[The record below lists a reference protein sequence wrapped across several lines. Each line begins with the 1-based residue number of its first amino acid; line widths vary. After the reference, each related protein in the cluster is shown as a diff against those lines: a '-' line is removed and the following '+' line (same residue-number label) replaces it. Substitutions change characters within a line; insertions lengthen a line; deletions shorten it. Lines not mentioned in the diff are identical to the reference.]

1 MSPRKDAKKQGSGFL
16 YLILGVIVTLAY
28 FNAPGFDLQ
37 NILQDSAIEPADSF
51 SLPLNQAPSDP
62 VTGSAMQTR
71 VVTGR
76 VVSIADG
83 DTVTVLDQENQQHRI
98 RLAAIDTPERGQP
111 FGQAAR
117 DAVGTLCFNRF
128 VTVRVR
134 ETDRYGRLVGW
145 IEADG
150 QSVNHRLVRDGMAWH
165 YKQYDKSS
173 DLAELEQLARQHRL
187 GLWSE
192 PNPIPPWEW
201 RKQKR
206 SGGRSS
212 R

>member
-1 MSPRKDAKKQGSGFL
+1 MSPRKEAKKQGSGFL

-28 FNAPGFDLQ
+28 FNAPNLDLR
-37 NILQDSAIEPADSF
+37 NVIRDSGIDPADSF
-51 SLPLNQAPSDP
+51 SLPLNPAPPDL
-62 VTGSAMQTR
+62 VTDSPQQTR
-71 VVTGR
+71 VITGR
-76 VVSIADG
+76 VVAIADG
-83 DTVTVLDQENQQHRI
+83 DTITVLDQDNQQHRV

-117 DAVGTLCFNRF
+117 DAIGTLCFNRF
-128 VTVRVR
+128 VTVRVQ

-165 YKQYDKSS
+165 YKQYDKSPA
-173 DLAELEQLARQHRL
+173 LAELEQVARQNRL
-187 GLWSE
+187 GLWSD

-206 SGGRSS
+206 KR
-212 R
+212 